1 MPHPRQ
7 SIIGEC
13 AEVPPAIQWVCDRV
27 NGVYERVSSYYKV
40 VVAVVVILV
49 ISVIAKHHKLGVR
62 V

>member
-13 AEVPPAIQWVCDRV
+13 AEVHPAIQGWCDRV
-27 NGVYERVSSYYKV
+27 NEVYARLSPYEKV

-49 ISVIAKHHKLGVR
+49 ISDIAKHHNLEVR